1 MMKRL
6 ISMGLVISFCSVMQ
20 GAATLVTPT
29 VEVSAMGHLYY
40 SIGPPEMWVIND
52 GADYGPGLGSYN
64 QPSFSANL
72 SAVNEV
78 VTRVEAPPGMKFVF
92 RMPSDASYVVFIA
105 NSQWLSAGDSGATK
119 YTPTFTWEGL
129 VGPAPTLD
137 WDWNTVGSAGNW
149 VSTWNQF
156 IPVGDFEFTALQ
168 VEFSFTHA
176 VPDALKTYDP
186 YRFQLLGAAMGPDL
200 PDQTILSIEQ
210 IPAPGAVV
218 LAGIGTGLV
227 TWLRRRRM
235 L

>member
-1 MMKRL
+1 MKRL
-6 ISMGLVISFCSVMQ
+6 ISMGLVIAFCGVVQ

-29 VEVSAMGHLYY
+29 VEVSAMEHLYY
-40 SIGPPEMWVIND
+40 FAVPEMWVIND
-52 GADYGPGLGSYN
+52 GAGSTWGLGSYN

-92 RMPSDASYVVFIA
+92 RMPSDAIWVRLMA
-105 NSQWLSAGDSGATK
+105 GSQWMSAVGDTSSITD
-119 YTPTFTWEGL
+119 TPTITWEGL
-129 VGPAPTLD
+129 VGSAPTLD
-137 WDWNTVGSAGNW
+137 WDWNSVANAGNW
-149 VSTWNQF
+149 VLARNHF

-186 YRFQLLGAAMGPDL
+186 FKFQLLGTAMGANL

-227 TWLRRRRM
+227 GWLRRRRM